1 MTDINTLTLKKVSS
15 NLVGHTIEIE
25 KELIRLRVFNYEK
38 ELKIKNLEERLA
50 FIESKLEVLPE
61 YTTQNIPELDY
72 TSQNQQTRNRNQPQ
86 QFNNQQFNSQQRM
99 PQNNQDFSEALNKL
113 RRQINN

>member
-38 ELKIKNLEERLA
+38 ELKIRNLEARLA
-50 FIESKLEVLPE
+50 FIESKLEVIPD
-61 YTTQNIPELDY
+61 YTTENIPELDY
-72 TSQNQQTRNRNQPQ
+72 SAGNQQNQQFRNRNQNQP
-86 QFNNQQFNSQQRM
+86 FNNQQQQRM